1 MMNENTAITWQKMV
15 SQTAQ
20 TTTIGGGGV
29 SRSTSHPSAKP
40 TAMGDGHGQDPKPTR
55 ILSHTAL
62 TVIVAFS
69 ILCLV
74 FVDLLPTLSHTWYSF
89 LTIGTLLMIAA
100 VLAHI
105 KR

>member
-20 TTTIGGGGV
+20 TTTIGGEGCPDQLLTLQQ
-29 SRSTSHPSAKP
+29 SRRQW
-40 TAMGDGHGQDPKPTR
+40 GDGHGQDPKPTR